1 MIDSA
6 VGWDGGTRSGLRYNE
21 TNGLDGRTDDR
32 VKGSSE
38 PAIVSVGKGCV
49 YVIVI
54 VMLYSVPC
62 RHPNERNADKT
73 DRTK

>member
-1 MIDSA
+1 M
-6 VGWDGGTRSGLRYNE
+6 
-21 TNGLDGRTDDR
+21 DGRTDDR

-54 VMLYSVPC
+54 VMFYSVPC
-62 RHPNERNADKT
+62 RYPNERNADKT